1 MPLQPWEGET
11 ISCPFPLV
19 LLGDPTSSHP
29 RPPAL
34 GFPFVSERQ
43 KQEGDEL
50 GRLVERQRQGLRG
63 EVPGVSVLDIRSVSG
78 IPKATQFY
86 LKHEETGGR
95 LSRLGLFK
103 RDSVQSWEKLPRKE
117 IN

>member
-34 GFPFVSERQ
+34 GFPFVQESR
-43 KQEGDEL
+43 KQEFAKP

-63 EVPGVSVLDIRSVSG
+63 EVPGVSVLDVGPIAETLKGIEFHSKHRGTLIWTASQKGGLAKESIR
-78 IPKATQFY
+78 
-86 LKHEETGGR
+86 
-95 LSRLGLFK
+95 
-103 RDSVQSWEKLPRKE
+103 
-117 IN
+117 